1 LLEGNSKWDRNFRAG
16 RVEKFSLFAMHGD
29 QVVTRRAFWLGSLVL
44 FADRMFG
51 QKARSAF
58 DQSAPDEGEKKK
70 AQVGF
75 IIIEP
80 VPGTEKDEKPQ
91 FGLKVVRSNLA
102 EYQRMSDDSGGL
114 VTIKGCNPIKI
125 PPYPYS
131 MRVDSI
137 DIHGSKASDLNP
149 RVESAVVKWFGAE
162 DGKIVGAVIDFLSEK
177 RADKAGK
184 NKDDRAM
191 IELPSKFQPDAM
203 WAGVRD
209 RLEMELKEKRAA
221 LAGANRGTLPSV
233 IAPSTVQPA
242 TTARGKQPFF

>member
-1 LLEGNSKWDRNFRAG
+1 MNNFRLASIAW
-16 RVEKFSLFAMHGD
+16 KYSLAAMHGD
-29 QVVTRRAFWLGSLVL
+29 QIVTRRAFGLGSLVL

-80 VPGTEKDEKPQ
+80 LPGTEKAEKPQ

-102 EYQRMSDDSGGL
+102 EYQRMSDDSGGI
-114 VTIKGCNPIKI
+114 VTIKGCDPIKI

-131 MRVDSI
+131 MQIDSI
-137 DIHGSKASDLNP
+137 DIHGAKASDLNP
-149 RVESAVVKWFGAE
+149 RVENAVVKWFGAE
-162 DGKIVGAVIDFLSEK
+162 DEKIVGAVIDFLSEK

-191 IELPSKFQPDAM
+191 IELPTKFQPDAM
-203 WAGVRD
+203 WVGVRD
-209 RLEMELKEKRAA
+209 SLEMAQEEKRAA
-221 LAGANRGTLPSV
+221 LAGANRGTLPSPS
-233 IAPSTVQPA
+233 APSTIQPP